1 MNTEILNK
9 FINEYKNLDN
19 EILTLTV
26 MIGRSITIENFL
38 SSVSVELFLIILG
51 FSMKNNTL
59 FLIAILFMILYT
71 RYLLTIYKNT
81 VTPIEKLYAIKAVE
95 NVFRDDLYN
104 TDIKALDALIDS
116 LKKTN
121 IKENQLYNFLK
132 NDEIIKINKSVFLM
146 YVGIII
152 ATLTSMIRTNN
163 IDETFKDYSYLLF
176 FFIII
181 SVILS
186 AIYTYLYSNY
196 IKNTRSLDLLITTIE
211 DMRIEMIIKK
221 NKIK

>member
-1 MNTEILNK
+1 MNTEIFNK

-26 MIGRSITIENFL
+26 MIGRSVTIENFL

-95 NVFRDDLYN
+95 NVFRDDL
-104 TDIKALDALIDS
+104 
-116 LKKTN
+116 
-121 IKENQLYNFLK
+121 
-132 NDEIIKINKSVFLM
+132 
-146 YVGIII
+146 
-152 ATLTSMIRTNN
+152 
-163 IDETFKDYSYLLF
+163 
-176 FFIII
+176 
-181 SVILS
+181 
-186 AIYTYLYSNY
+186 
-196 IKNTRSLDLLITTIE
+196 
-211 DMRIEMIIKK
+211 
-221 NKIK
+221 